1 MSLPLHLLFLEQR
14 MATMKCLPS
23 RFEYYSAIHLT
34 KLHNVCFYAYKDIP
48 ISHKRYAGFP
58 LTDKGIDLIDET
70 FSHIGQVK
78 YYGPRSKIHYGKLS
92 TFLATPILVGRKNLQ
107 LTLVRTHHSK
117 LHSDIQNIV
126 HREDLNDVTLCAQE
140 FMKSMRG

>member
-1 MSLPLHLLFLEQR
+1 MSSLS
-14 MATMKCLPS
+14 A

-34 KLHNVCFYAYKDIP
+34 KLHKVCFYAYKDIP
-48 ISHKRYAGFP
+48 ISHKLYAGFP

-92 TFLATPILVGRKNLQ
+92 TFLATPILVGRKHLQ

-117 LHSDIQNIV
+117 LHSDIHHIV
-126 HREDLNDVTLCAQE
+126 QRGDLKDVTLCARE
-140 FMKSMRG
+140 FLRY

>member
-1 MSLPLHLLFLEQR
+1 MSLPLHLQFLEQR
-14 MATMKCLPS
+14 MATMTCLPS

-34 KLHNVCFYAYKDIP
+34 KLHHICFYAYNDIP
-48 ISHKRYAGFP
+48 LSHKRYAGFP

-78 YYGPRSKIHYGKLS
+78 YYRPRSKIHYGKLS

-107 LTLVRTHHSK
+107 MTLVRTHHSK
-117 LHSDIQNIV
+117 LHSEIQHIV
-126 HREDLNDVTLCAQE
+126 RRGDLKDVTLCARE
-140 FMKSMRG
+140 FMQSTRG

>member
-1 MSLPLHLLFLEQR
+1 MSLSLHLQFLEQR
-14 MATMKCLPS
+14 MATMSCLPS

-34 KLHNVCFYAYKDIP
+34 KLYHVCFYAYKDIP

-58 LTDKGIDLIDET
+58 ITDKGIDLIDET

-78 YYGPRSKIHYGKLS
+78 YYSSRSKIHYGKLS
-92 TFLATPILVGRKNLQ
+92 TFLATPILVGRKHLQ
-107 LTLVRTHHSK
+107 MTLVRTHHSK

-126 HREDLNDVTLCAQE
+126 RRRDLNDVTLCALD
-140 FMKSMRG
+140 FMKNTRG

>member
-1 MSLPLHLLFLEQR
+1 MKLHIQYLEQR
-14 MATMKCLPS
+14 MWSVSCLYT

-78 YYGPRSKIHYGKLS
+78 YYGSRSKIHYGKLS
-92 TFLATPILVGRKNLQ
+92 TFLATPILVGRKHLQ

-117 LHSDIQNIV
+117 LHSEIQNIV
-126 HREDLNDVTLCAQE
+126 RRGDLNDVTLCARE
-140 FMKSMRG
+140 FMQSTRC

>member
-1 MSLPLHLLFLEQR
+1 
-14 MATMKCLPS
+14 MKCLPS
-23 RFEYYSAIHLT
+23 RVEYYSAIHLT